1 MTAATTEP
9 AELLIRQAW
18 DLYEQDTQCDHAAEL
33 RHAVWQLEEAVDY
46 DHDDVEQLARRVIQT
61 LSTATGEEVDDI
73 LSPIADVATWLGL
86 GQ

>member
-18 DLYEQDTQCDHAAEL
+18 DLYEQDTQCDYAAEL
-33 RHAVWQLEEAVDY
+33 RRAVWQLEEAVDY
-46 DHDDVEQLARRVIQT
+46 DHDDVEQLARRVVHA

-73 LSPIADVATWLGL
+73 LSPIGDVAAWLGL
-86 GQ
+86 DQ